1 MYNSFWE
8 FIVGKKVVK
17 LRPDEEYIT
26 LQSLLKVTNVI
37 STGGMAKMF
46 LEDNVVLVNDEREN
60 RRGRKL
66 YDVDEIKFNEQII
79 VVKKP

>member
-1 MYNSFWE
+1 M
-8 FIVGKKVVK
+8 GAKVIK

-26 LQSLLKVTNVI
+26 LQSLLKVANVI

-46 LEDNVVLVNDEREN
+46 LEENEVLVNGELEN

-66 YDVDEIKFNEQII
+66 YSGDKVEFENKVFTVE
-79 VVKKP
+79 

>member
-1 MYNSFWE
+1 MGSKT
-8 FIVGKKVVK
+8 IK

-26 LQSLLKVTNVI
+26 LQSLLKVSNVI

-46 LEDNVVLVNDEREN
+46 LEDNEVLVNGEPEN

-66 YDVDEIKFNEQII
+66 YPGDKVEVHNNIYI
-79 VVKKP
+79 VK

>member
-1 MYNSFWE
+1 MYNCYQE
-8 FIVGKKVVK
+8 FLVGIKTIK

-26 LQSLLKVTNVI
+26 LQSVLKVANVI

-46 LEDNVVLVNDEREN
+46 LEENDVLVNGELEK

-66 YDVDEIKFNEQII
+66 YNGDKIKFENVEII
-79 VVKKP
+79 IK

>member
-1 MYNSFWE
+1 MGAK
-8 FIVGKKVVK
+8 IIK

-26 LQSLLKVTNVI
+26 LQSLLKIANVI

-46 LEDNVVLVNDEREN
+46 LEENKVLVNGELEN

-66 YDVDEIKFNEQII
+66 YRGDEIKFANNMFK
-79 VVKKP
+79 VD